1 LEKGQ
6 VWELYSAWK
15 KLPVTAID
23 INESHIQ
30 TQKGTD
36 TLSLKNL
43 LSTEAVREFY
53 VSSAA
58 TATVTAPIITS
69 NI

>member
-1 LEKGQ
+1 M
-6 VWELYSAWK
+6 AWK
-15 KLPVTAID
+15 KVPVTAID

-30 TQKGTD
+30 TWKGTD

-43 LSTEAVREFY
+43 LSTEAVRKFY
-53 VSSAA
+53 VSFAA
-58 TATVTAPIITS
+58 KATVNVPIITS